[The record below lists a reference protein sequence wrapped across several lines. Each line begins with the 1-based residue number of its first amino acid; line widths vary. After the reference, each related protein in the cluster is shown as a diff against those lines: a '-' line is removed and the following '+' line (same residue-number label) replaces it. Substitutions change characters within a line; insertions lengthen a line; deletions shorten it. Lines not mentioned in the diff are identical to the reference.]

1 VQVADVM
8 TEASVVES
16 PTDTLRAAAEAMWRQ
31 QTGSLVVMDGAALV
45 GIVTERDI
53 MKAIA
58 RGWDPEQAAV
68 SDVMTREVLTIG
80 PESSLHEA
88 ARLMAS
94 RWIRHLPVVRDG
106 GVVGVVSQ
114 RDLVGVF
121 AALSRDP
128 EGIALP
134 ATSSSARAAW
144 SASSTATW
152 TDGPMSEPTLP
163 DTTTDESDVGWGDA
177 DQSAYDDDRR
187 LLDDRPPHHEP
198 RTDQSARPPMW

>member
-134 ATSSSARAAW
+134 ADELVRA
-144 SASSTATW
+144 
-152 TDGPMSEPTLP
+152 
-163 DTTTDESDVGWGDA
+163 
-177 DQSAYDDDRR
+177 RR
-187 LLDDRPPHHEP
+187 LVRIEHGDLD
-198 RTDQSARPPMW
+198 

>member
-8 TEASVVES
+8 TQASVVES
-16 PTDTLRAAAEAMWRQ
+16 PTDSLRSAAEAMWRQ
-31 QTGSLVVMDGAALV
+31 QTGSLLVMDGDVLL

-68 SDVMTREVLTIG
+68 SDVMTCEMLTIG
-80 PESSLHEA
+80 PETSLHEA
-88 ARLMAS
+88 ARLMAA

-106 GVVGVVSQ
+106 DVVGVVSQ

-128 EGIALP
+128 EGVALP
-134 ATSSSARAAW
+134 ADELVRA
-144 SASSTATW
+144 
-152 TDGPMSEPTLP
+152 
-163 DTTTDESDVGWGDA
+163 
-177 DQSAYDDDRR
+177 RR
-187 LLDDRPPHHEP
+187 LVRIEHGDLD
-198 RTDQSARPPMW
+198 